1 MNVNINPVEVPV
13 ITTDHQCV
21 FMNESCPSKIS
32 PRLLHTLQVDVRAYS
47 EVKGL
52 PARVRVWINQCCEMT
67 CSGCNIWPSVRCFMN
82 HSCVYKCTA
91 TQLVSR
97 QLRLPMKP
105 KAPQL
110 CEPYATFPGEAGSK
124 QGSNTAAKPR
134 LRTHTAYIIW
144 KEVARLR
151 AARSCARFPL
161 LSISHATQQSVRT
174 ACVGIQNTLFLVVE
188 RWSRT
193 LGIAS
198 GLVGSGK
205 IECMCKEDKHR
216 SGFWKVF
223 FFFIPFC
230 LHSKQFPG
238 EFHHSK

>member
-1 MNVNINPVEVPV
+1 
-13 ITTDHQCV
+13 
-21 FMNESCPSKIS
+21 
-32 PRLLHTLQVDVRAYS
+32 
-47 EVKGL
+47 
-52 PARVRVWINQCCEMT
+52 MT
-67 CSGCNIWPSVRCFMN
+67 CSGCNIWPSVCCFMN

-105 KAPQL
+105 KAHRL

-174 ACVGIQNTLFLVVE
+174 ACVGIENTLFLVVE

-198 GLVGSGK
+198 GLLGSGE
-205 IECMCKEDKHR
+205 IECMCKKDKHK
-216 SGFWKVF
+216 SGFWKVPDIF
-223 FFFIPFC
+223 YF
-230 LHSKQFPG
+230 HSVLSHFVSIQSSSRRSSIIANNLRVISIFEWVHVG
-238 EFHHSK
+238 ESFKTWYCKTVVM